1 MESNFCIWERVRTV
15 RGRGKGWRYSS
26 HQSLLRHI
34 FRTIDALTGEGG
46 INGNQIGKIQIF
58 DFSTFVAVERPVA
71 KVALN
76 KLGRGKIKGRN
87 FRARIVGV

>member
-1 MESNFCIWERVRTV
+1 M
-15 RGRGKGWRYSS
+15 
-26 HQSLLRHI
+26 
-34 FRTIDALTGEGG
+34 TGEGG